1 MAFKARHIDNKIYTI
16 IAIIIIIII
25 ILTIILSTNQL
36 TEAKIKEEF
45 LGDIWSE
52 DISESQGGSR
62 NLGLEKW
69 VSYTYRNNEKKY
81 PAYITVTSIKSLFM
95 MSEDELKDKTV
106 DTIRQAFDFGININ
120 ESTKISGIRS
130 LRNGHKTMYTIYDG
144 NNTSGEKI
152 KIIGE
157 SWNCG
162 ISGTSVICIGV
173 AQITNNS
180 NENNTYWARII
191 RDKVG
196 TFGLNEYQKNDGL
209 LFNVKCH

>member
-1 MAFKARHIDNKIYTI
+1 VAFNPKHIDNKIYAI
-16 IAIIIIIII
+16 ISVIIIIVV
-25 ILTIILSTNQL
+25 ILSIFFASNQL
-36 TEAKIKEEF
+36 TEAIITDNF

-62 NLGLEKW
+62 HFGLEKW
-69 VSYTYRNNEKKY
+69 VSYTYRNNEEKY
-81 PAYITVTSIKSLFM
+81 PAYITVTSIKTLFM
-95 MSEDELKDKTV
+95 MSEDELKEQTT
-106 DTIRQAFDFGININ
+106 DTIKQASNYGITIN
-120 ESTKISGIRS
+120 ESTKVTGVRS
-130 LRNGHKTMYTIYDG
+130 LNNGHKTMYTIYDG
-144 NNTSGEKI
+144 NNTFGEKI

-180 NENNTYWARII
+180 SENNIYWAEII

-196 TFGLNEYQKNDGL
+196 TFGLNEYQNSNGL
-209 LFNVKCH
+209 IINVKCH